1 MKKEELKTDEIT
13 KNILSKQLCNEISNK
28 CVSDSDTLLLN
39 EYIEIVKTF
48 LTKASSS
55 SLERIADVA
64 LQQLQSISFEDYLQN
79 PLIVYDGGRKTNL
92 GHDKM
97 EVARF
102 SELLPYANKK
112 YTEKAELIDYFKRM
126 QTTTEDEEKERKENL
141 RKAKLHNLYKYHLL
155 PYSDGLYYH
164 WNLDLDNVYDR
175 LDDHPLVTGI
185 SAELLREDPCVVYAE
200 KSATCGIF
208 ALVVADP
215 MRMDIEK
222 GILPMPSCCLGIDK
236 DSCQDDITQL
246 RYLCGRD
253 EKWQPHPVTYCQNYT
268 KALVEKKKKTSFVRK

>member
-1 MKKEELKTDEIT
+1 MYSIKTKDMAKI
-13 KNILSKQLCNEISNK
+13 SKY
-28 CVSDSDTLLLN
+28 
-39 EYIEIVKTF
+39 EYIETVKMF
-48 LTKASSS
+48 LTKANSS

-64 LQQLQSISFEDYLQN
+64 LQQLQSIPLEDYLKN

-102 SELLPYANKK
+102 SDLLPYARKI
-112 YTEKAELIDYFKRM
+112 YTEKAELINHYKRLP
-126 QTTTEDEEKERKENL
+126 TDTEEAEKERKENL
-141 RKAKLHNLYKYHLL
+141 RKVKFHNLYKYHLL

-164 WNLDLDNVYDR
+164 WNIDLDNVYDR

-185 SAELLREDPCVVYAE
+185 CAELLREDSCVVYAE
-200 KSATCGIF
+200 RSATCGIF
-208 ALVVADP
+208 ALVAADP
-215 MRMDIEK
+215 MQMDVEK

-246 RYLCGRD
+246 RYICGRD
-253 EKWQPHPVTYCQNYT
+253 ENWQPHHVSYCQNYVD
-268 KALVEKKKKTSFVRK
+268 AGVEKKKRKTLFARK